1 MRAAARPGRAMTLAA
16 ADRVELADLV
26 ARYAAAVDDRAF
38 AAAAVLFAEDAVLAM
53 PSPPAEL
60 GPVDVHSGRSA
71 IAGALRAVEAFELTQ
86 HAIVGQVFDGDGRS
100 ATGRIAC
107 IAHHLGRRSS
117 GEPINLVWHLRY
129 ADGYRKQDGAWLF
142 ARRELSIDWIETR
155 TPRRSRVPSW
165 SEDD

>member
-1 MRAAARPGRAMTLAA
+1 MMLTTG
-16 ADRVELADLV
+16 DRVELADLV

-38 AAAAVLFAEDAVLAM
+38 AAAAALFTEDAVLAM

-60 GPVDVHSGRSA
+60 GPADVHSGRST

-86 HAIVGQVFDGDGRS
+86 HAIVGQVFDGDGRT

-107 IAHHLGRRSS
+107 IAHHLSKRSS
-117 GEPINLVWHLRY
+117 PINLVWHLRY
-129 ADGYRKQDGAWLF
+129 ADGYLRQDGAWRF